1 MMDFYESLVEYY
13 EKIFPPSTEQAEFI
27 RELTQNNPPESL
39 LDIGCASGAFAFRM
53 AAELKQVEAFDLDE
67 QMVRYAQKNYPA
79 HNLNFRCANMLDI
92 KRIYGQQKFDVI
104 TCFGNTL
111 VHLRQTEAAGVLRQV
126 KDQLKAGGLFVLQI
140 LNYDY
145 IFAKKINNLPR
156 IENDILSFERAYDF
170 VSLDEIIFKTRLFI
184 KNGQT
189 SIESSIPLYPLG
201 KIELGGY
208 LAQAGFSEVCF
219 YKNYQGEAFDGEH
232 IPLILTARG

>member
-1 MMDFYESLVEYY
+1 MRVWLNITKKS
-13 EKIFPPSTEQAEFI
+13 FPLLLNRQSFI
-27 RELTQNNPPESL
+27 RELTRENPPENL

-79 HNLNFRCANMLDI
+79 HNLHFRCANMLDI

-126 KDQLKAGGLFVLQI
+126 KDRLKAGGLFVLQI

-156 IENDILSFERAYDF
+156 IENEVLSFERAYDL
-170 VSLDEIIFKTRLFI
+170 VSSDEIIFKTHLFI
-184 KNGQT
+184 KNGQM

-201 KIELGGY
+201 KTALAGY
-208 LAQAGFSEVCF
+208 LAQAGFSEICF

-232 IPLILTARG
+232 ISLILTARG